1 MKSFSP
7 VVLAWASLSRDQIK
21 YALKSPGGESLTD
34 HFVNL
39 PKPIRGMFNVW
50 SLVSRILVLSVISIS
65 LKILCDDVTAA
76 EASAN
81 TVPPAL
87 ELPAEKLAETARQ
100 SVAIISQ
107 LGRDGREGGVGAGF
121 VIAPD
126 GLIATSLHVIGE
138 SRPVTVQFANGQRHD
153 VTEIHAWDRK
163 LDLAIVRIDAR
174 GLPALSLGDSDAL
187 KQGASVVAMGNPLGL
202 ELSFVSGLVSARR
215 DFNGLPM
222 IQLAI
227 PIEPGNSGGPLLDRQ
242 GRVHGIL
249 NMKSLIAPNLGF
261 ATPINALK
269 PLLEK
274 PNRVPMSRWITLN
287 SLNPREWKPIFG
299 ARWRQRG
306 GRIEVDG
313 AGQGFGGR
321 ALCLSQAE
329 PPERPF
335 EIGVTVRLDDESG
348 AAGLT
353 WAADGEDK
361 HYGFYPSAGQLR
373 LTRFDG
379 PNVFAWTILRQVP
392 SIHYQPGEWNRLKVR
407 VEKGKILCYVNGQL
421 VIESDDD
428 GLTGGRAGLAKFRD
442 TKAGFKNFQV
452 GASVRGSEDELDPAQ
467 AAKLRETIT
476 SVSGKTSADLLTA
489 LQHHATE
496 GQPLFIERAQ
506 QLEREAAQLRETAG
520 KLHRQSVQQELIRH
534 LAQPE
539 AQVDLAYAALLLT
552 RLDNPDVDVAAYRRQ
567 IDDMAKDLTSRW
579 TGDVSEVERLTALK
593 KFMFEESG
601 FHGSRSDY
609 YNRANSYLSDTLD
622 DREGLPITLSVL
634 FIELARK
641 AGLPNVAG
649 LPLPGHFMVKFTPTK
664 GEPQIIDVFDGG
676 RTLSFSEADEI
687 ASDFQRL
694 PVRSELMAPATN
706 REIIVRMLRNLIGV
720 AARGGTP
727 ASALPYLDVVL
738 ALTPDAAEDRLQR
751 AQLRIRTGDRDG
763 AREDLKWLL
772 DHTPEGDDRERMTE
786 LYRNL

>member
-1 MKSFSP
+1 MRQIFNIRSFGSWI
-7 VVLAWASLSRDQIK
+7 VA
-21 YALKSPGGESLTD
+21 
-34 HFVNL
+34 
-39 PKPIRGMFNVW
+39 
-50 SLVSRILVLSVISIS
+50 LSVVGLS
-65 LKILCDDVTAA
+65 LNTHRDDVAAA
-76 EASAN
+76 EVSAN
-81 TVPPAL
+81 TVPPAP

-100 SVAIISQ
+100 SVVIISQ
-107 LGRDGREGGVGAGF
+107 FGRDGKQGGVGAGF
-121 VIAPD
+121 VVAPD

-153 VTEIHAWDRK
+153 VVEIHAWDRK

-174 GLPALSLGDSDAL
+174 GLSALPLGDSDEL

-215 DFNGLPM
+215 DFNSLPM

-274 PNRVPMSRWITLN
+274 PNRVPMSRWLTLN
-287 SLNPREWKPIFG
+287 ALNPREWKPLFG

-321 ALCLSQAE
+321 ALCLSQSE
-329 PPERPF
+329 PPEKPF

-348 AAGLT
+348 AAGLA
-353 WAADGEDK
+353 WAADGEDQ

-379 PNVFAWTILRQVP
+379 PNFFTWTILRQIP
-392 SIHYQPGEWNRLKVR
+392 SVHYQPGEWNRLKVR
-407 VEKGKILCYVNGQL
+407 VEKGKILCYVNGAL

-428 GLTGGRAGLAKFRD
+428 ALHGGRVGLAKFRD

-452 GASVRGSEDELDPAQ
+452 GANVPGTEDQIDPSQTAMI
-467 AAKLRETIT
+467 RETIT
-476 SVSGKTSADLLTA
+476 ATPGKSDAELLAA
-489 LQHHATE
+489 LRPHATS
-496 GQPLFIERAQ
+496 GQLLLIERAQ
-506 QLEREAAQLRETAG
+506 QLEREAARLRETAT
-520 KLHRQSVQQELIRH
+520 KLHRQSVQQELTRH
-534 LAQPE
+534 LALPE
-539 AQVDLAYAALLLT
+539 AEVDLTYAALLLA
-552 RLDNPDVDVAAYRRQ
+552 RLDNPDVDLAAYRRQ
-567 IDDMAKDLTSRW
+567 IDEMASELKSRW
-579 TGDVSEVERLTALK
+579 TGESSEAERLTVLK
-593 KFMFEESG
+593 KYLFEESG

-609 YNRANSYLSDTLD
+609 YNRANSYLSDALD

-641 AGLPNVAG
+641 VGLPNVAG

-664 GEPQIIDVFDGG
+664 GDAQLIDVFDGG
-676 RTLSFSEADEI
+676 RSLTFSEADEI

-694 PVRSELMAPATN
+694 PVRSELMAAATK
-706 REIIVRMLRNLIGV
+706 REIIIRMLHNLIGV
-720 AARGGTP
+720 ASRSGSP

-738 ALTPDAAEDRLQR
+738 TLTPDAAEDRLQR
-751 AQLRIRTGDRDG
+751 AQLRIRTGDREG
-763 AREDLKWLL
+763 ARQDLKWLL
-772 DHTPEGDDRERMTE
+772 DHTPPGADFEGLTE